1 MQDGGSRQ
9 MCQYRI
15 LLLHLLRDGG
25 DDISRDDVRFH
36 DDDPLHDGN
45 APLFPP
51 LRLLVALCHE
61 SGGSCGTFK
70 VKEVGMDN
78 LIQVYICIV
87 ALYNLGTGLQGVDNL
102 PDTF

>member
-36 DDDPLHDGN
+36 DDVHLRDGN

-61 SGGSCGTFK
+61 SRFSKSTIHITPPTRFPSS
-70 VKEVGMDN
+70 VPTQTSIPPPSMDEV
-78 LIQVYICIV
+78 
-87 ALYNLGTGLQGVDNL
+87 
-102 PDTF
+102 FFR

>member
-36 DDDPLHDGN
+36 DDVHLRDGDDDPLHDGN

-61 SGGSCGTFK
+61 SIRRKLRHVQS
-70 VKEVGMDN
+70 
-78 LIQVYICIV
+78 
-87 ALYNLGTGLQGVDNL
+87 
-102 PDTF
+102 

>member
-36 DDDPLHDGN
+36 DDVHLRDGN
-45 APLFPP
+45 APLFPT
-51 LRLLVALCHE
+51 LRLLVALCLE
-61 SGGSCGTFK
+61 SIRRKLRHVQS
-70 VKEVGMDN
+70 
-78 LIQVYICIV
+78 
-87 ALYNLGTGLQGVDNL
+87 
-102 PDTF
+102 